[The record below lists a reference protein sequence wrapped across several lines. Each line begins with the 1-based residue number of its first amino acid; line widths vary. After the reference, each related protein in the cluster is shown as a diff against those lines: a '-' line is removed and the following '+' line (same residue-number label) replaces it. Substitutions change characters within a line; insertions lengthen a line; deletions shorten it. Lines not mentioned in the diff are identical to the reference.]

1 MCQLLFQQCRRTSK
15 TSPECCHV
23 AVSWVAV
30 LTRVSSTFLFSFVQR
45 FSVMGFYRLTSSTVM
60 LLVRQSWVGLCLLET
75 EPKPGM
81 EEKRLNRFLLG
92 SVCDEATVG
101 EMGSAWWRALTP
113 LLLVLPD
120 EEEPVEL
127 GVW

>member
-1 MCQLLFQQCRRTSK
+1 
-15 TSPECCHV
+15 
-23 AVSWVAV
+23 
-30 LTRVSSTFLFSFVQR
+30 
-45 FSVMGFYRLTSSTVM
+45 MGFYRLTSSTVM

-92 SVCDEATVG
+92 SVCDGATVG
-101 EMGSAWWRALTP
+101 ETGSAWWRALTP